1 MAKNLTMDDI
11 MKIVQEEMDLVNG
24 NGQRYGVPGNWVSK
38 LQELGPEAGAGVD
51 PVEALQAIAA
61 DLDEAASA
69 MDSAPSHVSASEF
82 GSFIRSKSQ
91 ELQQA
96 LYKLLSGV
104 E

>member
-1 MAKNLTMDDI
+1 MTKNLTMDDI

-24 NGQRYGVPGNWVSK
+24 NGQRYGVPGNWVQK
-38 LQELGPEAGAGVD
+38 LQELAPEGGHAD

-61 DLDEAASA
+61 DLDEAANA

-96 LYKLLSGV
+96 LDKLLSGV